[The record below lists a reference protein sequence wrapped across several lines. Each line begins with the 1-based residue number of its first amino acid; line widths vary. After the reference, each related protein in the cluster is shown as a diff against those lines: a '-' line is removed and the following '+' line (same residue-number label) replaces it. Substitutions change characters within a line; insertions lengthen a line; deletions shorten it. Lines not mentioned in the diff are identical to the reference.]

1 VTFGG
6 KVPARVSG
14 CAHHRLPPAEEEAS
28 VKTQKERD
36 EERRRGKLA
45 ELEKQVQSGSLV
57 IRKMTAEEREQNPP
71 RPRPP
76 RRA

>member
-1 VTFGG
+1 
-6 KVPARVSG
+6 
-14 CAHHRLPPAEEEAS
+14 

-45 ELEKQVQSGSLV
+45 DVERQVKSGSLV
-57 IRKMTAEEREQNPP
+57 IRQMTAEERERNPP

-76 RRA
+76 RRS